1 MNTHKTSQ
9 VELARSGMG
18 INVVARRQMPSG
30 HGDPQRCCDITQRRK
45 EPREDLRKAAQARH
59 SRCKGP
65 GAEARSVSKKTCKL
79 MSALQKTE
87 FSMVTDYPTRDSPA
101 QTASQNP
108 RGSGP
113 SHLYPGWSSMAEG
126 STLAHPCLIP
136 SSAHPHKP
144 KYVFT
149 LTKH

>member
-9 VELARSGMG
+9 VELVRSGMR

-30 HGDPQRCCDITQRRK
+30 HRDPQRLCDITQRRK
-45 EPREDLRKAAQARH
+45 ESREDLRKGAQAGN

-65 GAEARSVSKKTCKL
+65 GAEARSVSKETCKP
-79 MSALQKTE
+79 MSALQRTGLL
-87 FSMVTDYPTRDSPA
+87 MVTDYPTRDGPT

-108 RGSGP
+108 QGSGQ
-113 SHLYPGWSSMAEG
+113 SHLYPGWPSMAEG

-144 KYVFT
+144 KYAFT